1 MLFKLTVKDKMIP
14 IANYPVVKPDNTLE
28 EAAVVLRGSYCE
40 LESGICT
47 EAGPRT
53 ILVVDEDENLVG
65 ILDFPSFLK
74 VLIPEVAGGLTQK
87 LQSLGISVAFAEEN
101 AIEHDES
108 RLGFRDRVRKNA
120 KIKVGEIMLKIR
132 GTIQAD
138 APLIDAVKKMFSGK
152 ITKLPVFEGE
162 KLVGIIR
169 DSDLFLAVA
178 DFLQSE

>member
-14 IANYPVVKPDNTLE
+14 IANYPVVKPENTLQ
-28 EAAVVLRGSYCE
+28 EAAVVLRGSFCE
-40 LESGICT
+40 LERGMCT

-53 ILVVDEDENLVG
+53 ILVVDDAGTLVG

-87 LQSLGISVAFAEEN
+87 LQSLGISIAFAEGD
-101 AIEHDES
+101 AVEHDEA
-108 RLGFRDRVRKNA
+108 RLGFRARIRKNA
-120 KIKVGEIMLKIR
+120 ATKVQEIMLRIR

-138 APLIDAVKKMFSGK
+138 APLIDALKKMFTGK
-152 ITKLPVFEGE
+152 ITVLPVFEGE
-162 KLVGIIR
+162 TLAGIIR

-178 DFLQSE
+178 DFLQTE